1 MAWWPRAVSVLLIAG
16 RSSAS
21 TRAVTDAARQQLPT
35 VRPLEALAA
44 IAAQQYGVVTRR
56 QARDA
61 GVSRWRIERLVAD
74 GAWIAET
81 PSTLRSA
88 SAPRT
93 AEQMAQITLLDLGP
107 RSALCRPSS
116 LAALRVESFSLLPV
130 HVSVPRRQRSRLVE
144 PGRMHTSLHL
154 DDDHVGMVGGLR
166 VVIPELTL
174 IDCAG
179 WLAPTR
185 LEHVVDRLWARR
197 LLDPARALAFTETVG
212 RGHRNI
218 RALRALLEARA
229 DGQAPPESGLEA
241 RFHKLLRDAG
251 EAPMR
256 RQVEVGGRRLIGR
269 VDAVDDDA
277 RLIVEIQSV
286 LYHGSISDRRRDA
299 ARRQALE
306 AEGWTVLEVWE
317 DRILTD
323 GPALVREIAALRRSL
338 RAQRAS

>member
-1 MAWWPRAVSVLLIAG
+1 MEAMAAV
-16 RSSAS
+16 
-21 TRAVTDAARQQLPT
+21 
-35 VRPLEALAA
+35 
-44 IAAQQYGVVTRR
+44 AAQQHGAVTRR
-56 QARDA
+56 QLREV
-61 GVSRWRIERLVAD
+61 GLSRWAVDRLIAD

-93 AEQMAQITLLDLGP
+93 ERQVAQISLLDLGP
-107 RSALCRPSS
+107 RSALCRPSA

-130 HVSVPRRQRSRLVE
+130 HVSVPRCQRSRLVE
-144 PGRMHTSLHL
+144 PGRMHSSCHL
-154 DDDHVGMVGGLR
+154 DDDHVGLVGGLR
-166 VVIPELTL
+166 VIIPELTL
-174 IDCAG
+174 VDCAG
-179 WLAPTR
+179 WLAPMR

-229 DGQAPPESGLEA
+229 DGQPPPESGLEA
-241 RFHKLLRDAG
+241 RFHRILREAG
-251 EAPMR
+251 EPPMR

-269 VDAVDDDA
+269 VDAIDDDA
-277 RLIVEIQSV
+277 LLIVEIQSM

-306 AEGWTVLEVWE
+306 AEGWTVVEVWE

-323 GPALVREIAALRRSL
+323 GPAVIREIGDLRRTL
-338 RAQRAS
+338 RARRRAS